1 MRNKSFEWEINA
13 QTSWF
18 GTGYKELARYRDLL
32 VSLVRKEYLSSYQQT
47 LLGPAWV
54 LLQPVLTVLIYVLVF
69 KEVMGFSTEGKP
81 AIIYYMV
88 GITLW
93 NYFSE
98 LFTNVSYTFIYNTA
112 IYEKVYF
119 PRLISPISMVLLNLI
134 RMGIQLVLLMIVVL
148 YFYAN
153 EKIDIDPMRLLLA
166 FPVIAIIT
174 GIAMGSGLLFS
185 LISVKYKD
193 LLGLLQLLLRL
204 MMFVCPIFFSTAMV
218 PKKISWLVEMNPLS
232 PLFELFRYAFLNIGH
247 FSMNSII
254 YSTVFMFIIL
264 ISGIACFNKT
274 NERLID
280 LA

>member
-1 MRNKSFEWEINA
+1 MSFREI
-13 QTSWF
+13 SK
-18 GTGYKELARYRDLL
+18 YSDLL
-32 VSLVRKEYLSSYQQT
+32 VSMVRKEYLSSYQQT

-54 LLQPVLTVLIYVLVF
+54 LLQPVLTVVIYVLVF

-93 NYFSE
+93 NFFSE
-98 LFTNVSYTFIYNTA
+98 LFTNVSQTFIYNSA

-119 PRLISPISMVLLNLI
+119 PRLISPISMVILNLI
-134 RMGIQLVLLMIVVL
+134 RLGIQLVLLLSVML
-148 YFYAN
+148 YFYATDQLGI
-153 EKIDIDPMRLLLA
+153 EPLRLLVV
-166 FPVIAIIT
+166 FPVIIIVA
-174 GIAMGSGLLFS
+174 GIAMGGGLIFS

-193 LLGLLQLLLRL
+193 LLGLLQLVLRL

-218 PKKISWLVEMNPLS
+218 PKKLSWLVEMNPLS
-232 PLFELFRYAFLNIGH
+232 PLFELFRFAFLGIGH
-247 FSMNSII
+247 FSMASVM

-264 ISGIACFNKT
+264 FSGLAFFNKT